1 MGLYDV
7 LIVDERVRCV
17 YCGHPIVSLQ
27 TKDLGCLMNTFVPGN
42 SVRQQLYDAVE
53 YGLYREEREAIE
65 AVLEKPFFVVEAHTF
80 CDRCFT
86 WHDFEV
92 YFEQM
97 VYTGDLRLVRSVYS
111 VYNDPAYAR
120 RPNES
125 ESERKKRVQPLI
137 ESSGLVVLFTDRP
150 LSKRSRRRSVYLDWL
165 SRVSGASDWR
175 VIREV
180 YAPTIH
186 DSEESRF
193 VWLQRDGMPS
203 WMLDDLLG
211 FTGGS
216 LDQLP
221 PIRFQVVRKRN
232 VWLYEPLFRIRATTR
247 LGQIYELT
255 ETRLLQEGA
264 L

>member
-7 LIVDERVRCV
+7 LLVDDRVRCV
-17 YCGHPIVSLQ
+17 YCRDPIESLQ
-27 TKDLGCLMNTFVPGN
+27 TKDLGCLMNTLKPGD

-53 YGLYREEREAIE
+53 YGLYREEREAVESI
-65 AVLEKPFFVVEAHTF
+65 LEKPFFAVEAYTF

-97 VYTGDLRLVRSVYS
+97 MYTGDLCLVRSVHNYQL
-111 VYNDPAYAR
+111 YIR
-120 RPNES
+120 RPDES
-125 ESERKKRVQPLI
+125 EDDRRERVRSLI
-137 ESSGLVVLFTDRP
+137 EASGIVVLFTDRP
-150 LSKRSRRRSVYLDWL
+150 LSKRSKRRSVYLDWL
-165 SRVSGASDWR
+165 SRISGASDWR

-180 YAPTIH
+180 YAPSIH
-186 DSEESRF
+186 DSEDSRF
-193 VWLQRDGMPS
+193 VWFQRDGMPS
-203 WMLDDLLG
+203 WLLDDLLS
-211 FTGGS
+211 FTDGS

-232 VWLYEPLFRIRATTR
+232 VWLYEPSFRVKAATR
-247 LGQIYELT
+247 LGRIYELS
-255 ETRLLQEGA
+255 ETKLLQEGT

>member
-7 LIVDERVRCV
+7 LIVDDRVRCV
-17 YCGHPIVSLQ
+17 YCRNPIGSLQ
-27 TKDLGCLMNTFVPGN
+27 TKDLGCLMNTLKPGD

-53 YGLYREEREAIE
+53 YGLYREERETIE
-65 AVLEKPFFVVEAHTF
+65 SNLEKPFFVVEAYTF
-80 CDRCFT
+80 CDRCST

-97 VYTGDLRLVRSVYS
+97 VYTGDLRLVRS

-150 LSKRSRRRSVYLDWL
+150 LSKRSRRRPIYLDWL

-193 VWLQRDGMPS
+193 VWFQRDGMPG
-203 WMLDDLLG
+203 WLLDDLLSS
-211 FTGGS
+211 TDDS

-232 VWLYEPLFRIRATTR
+232 VWLYEPSFRIKASTR
-247 LGQIYELT
+247 LGQLYELT
-255 ETRLLQEGA
+255 KARLLLEDR